1 MNEKLH
7 ELLVAITA
15 QGDGGRPRSRRS
27 NGRKRR
33 GEPRLG
39 GHYRLLTEEQAYRQ
53 NQSLLYRL
61 KGARIP
67 WDWTLK
73 TFPFDKQPGVS
84 KAQINE
90 LAGLA
95 FVERKENIVLI
106 GNPGTGKSGLAIGL
120 LRQALLSGYRG
131 RFYHA
136 QDLLDEL
143 YASLADRS
151 SAKLIRRLCRYDL
164 LVIDELGYLT
174 LKPEQVNAFFKLMG
188 ERYGKKSTI
197 LTTNL
202 DYPEWYD
209 LFQRKNLV
217 DALLDRLNHYCITI
231 RIDGPSLRAPPWQRK
246 AYGQILICSRSWNI
260 VAQPVASAPK
270 LHGSIEARILRVRF
284 YKHERVNLGERRGT
298 LSTLAHDSSKTR

>member
-1 MNEKLH
+1 MNDKIHVLCTDLRLKGMAGALDE
-7 ELLVAITA
+7 EI
-15 QGDGGRPRSRRS
+15 RRAETEGAPAS
-27 NGRKRR
+27 
-33 GEPRLG
+33 EVI
-39 GHYRLLTEEQAYRQ
+39 YRLLLEEQAYRRG
-53 NQSLLYRL
+53 QSLLYRL

-67 WDWTLK
+67 WEWTLK

-84 KAQINE
+84 KAQITE

-95 FVERKENIVLI
+95 FVERKENIVFI
-106 GNPGTGKSGLAIGL
+106 GNPGTGKSGLAIGI

-136 QDLLDEL
+136 QDLIDEL

-174 LKPEQVNAFFKLMG
+174 LKPEQINAFFKLMG

-231 RIDGPSLRAPPWQRK
+231 RINGPSLRSPRGKGK
-246 AYGQILICSRSWNI
+246 ADK
-260 VAQPVASAPK
+260 A
-270 LHGSIEARILRVRF
+270 
-284 YKHERVNLGERRGT
+284 
-298 LSTLAHDSSKTR
+298 

>member
-7 ELLVAITA
+7 PLLAHL
-15 QGDGGRPRSRRS
+15 
-27 NGRKRR
+27 
-33 GEPRLG
+33 RLKG
-39 GHYRLLTEEQAYRQ
+39 IAGALDQEIQRAEKEATPVSEVLHRLLIEEQSYRQ

-61 KGARIP
+61 KGAKIP

-84 KAQINE
+84 KAQI
-90 LAGLA
+90 LQLSGLD
-95 FVERKENIVLI
+95 FLERKENIVFI
-106 GNPGTGKSGLAIGL
+106 GNPGTGKSGLAVGL

-151 SAKLIRRLCRYDL
+151 SPKLIQRLCRYDL
-164 LVIDELGYLT
+164 LLIDELGYLT

-197 LTTNL
+197 VTTNL
-202 DYPEWYD
+202 DYPQWYD
-209 LFQRKNLV
+209 LFQKKSLV
-217 DALLDRLNHYCITI
+217 DALLDRLKHHCITI
-231 RIDGPSLRAPPWQRK
+231 HINGPSLRASSNANGKTK
-246 AYGQILICSRSWNI
+246 AKS
-260 VAQPVASAPK
+260 
-270 LHGSIEARILRVRF
+270 
-284 YKHERVNLGERRGT
+284 
-298 LSTLAHDSSKTR
+298 